1 MPWDRRT
8 FLGLLAGAPGI
19 AAVAGSGTAAAHTG
33 APRTPASLAPS
44 DP

>member
-19 AAVAGSGTAAAHTG
+19 AAVAGSG
-33 APRTPASLAPS
+33 
-44 DP
+44 